1 MLSPKKNKT
10 FTIYSGHIIIMGHNY
25 GQEAQI
31 SQKIGMFL
39 LYIFKA
45 TYTLPW
51 AIKVSPITNSYLG
64 HMALFIVT
72 ELTKF
77 QSK

>member
-1 MLSPKKNKT
+1 MRHLKDEGMRHNYVYHLRCAMLSPKKTKT

-31 SQKIGMFL
+31 SQKVGMFL

-45 TYTLPW
+45 TYTL
-51 AIKVSPITNSYLG
+51 YLG
-64 HMALFIVT
+64 P
-72 ELTKF
+72 
-77 QSK
+77 

>member
-31 SQKIGMFL
+31 SQKNRNVSS
-39 LYIFKA
+39 LYF
-45 TYTLPW
+45 
-51 AIKVSPITNSYLG
+51 
-64 HMALFIVT
+64 
-72 ELTKF
+72 
-77 QSK
+77 

>member
-45 TYTLPW
+45 TYTL
-51 AIKVSPITNSYLG
+51 YLG
-64 HMALFIVT
+64 P
-72 ELTKF
+72 
-77 QSK
+77 